1 MINVTGNFF
10 DDKKAAIAH
19 GLNVPAVC
27 SKAVLYGMI
36 ESYKS
41 TQAIAKPV
49 LLKDKPARAVVAM
62 PVKRAAIVVTPGLAW
77 ARPVKFVK
85 PIKRSKA

>member
-19 GLNVPAVC
+19 GLNVPTVC

-49 LLKDKPARAVVAM
+49 LLKDKPARPVVATM
-62 PVKRAAIVVTPGLAW
+62 PPVKRVAIVTPGMAW
-77 ARPVKFVK
+77 ARKPAK